1 MSNDED
7 VVASVA
13 KKIERERA
21 LINAANSMRQSTNNA
36 NVQSRLDAQ
45 IRDGRR
51 NIEYLEGRIKE
62 LQMRRMGTDMDN
74 LTLGSGG
81 NDGPPPPVHGGAM
94 PGTQQRVSGARDPR
108 FGTDQG
114 DYGDPANGGYSQ
126 LNAGHG
132 LMPPRAP
139 YAPPGPAAGTPKA
152 RPNYSR
158 LGTTIWTGWVEQHV

>member
-1 MSNDED
+1 MNSDED

-13 KKIERERA
+13 RKIDRERA

-36 NVQSRLDAQ
+36 NVHSRLDAQ

-51 NIEYLEGRIKE
+51 NIEYLEGRIRE

-74 LTLGSGG
+74 MTLGSSNNG
-81 NDGPPPPVHGGAM
+81 GPPPPVHGSTM
-94 PGTQQRVSGARDPR
+94 PGTQQRYSDAREGR
-108 FGTDQG
+108 RGTDQG

-139 YAPPGPAAGTPKA
+139 YAPPGPSAGTPKA

-158 LGTTIWTGWVEQHV
+158 LGIATTL

>member
-1 MSNDED
+1 MNNDED

-36 NVQSRLDAQ
+36 NVHSRLDAQ

-51 NIEYLEGRIKE
+51 NIEYLEGRIRE
-62 LQMRRMGTDMDN
+62 LQMRRAGTDMEN
-74 LTLGSGG
+74 LTLDPGRSGG
-81 NDGPPPPVHGGAM
+81 PAPPAHGATM
-94 PGTQQRVSGARDPR
+94 PGTQQRVGDTRDPR
-108 FGTDQG
+108 YGTDQG
-114 DYGDPANGGYSQ
+114 DYGDPGSGGYSQ

-158 LGTTIWTGWVEQHV
+158 LGMTRQV